1 MLEGGNEAVG
11 DIFLVY
17 KKLRFKKKK
26 KKAIKKVTNIL
37 NHIFSLKF
45 NFLRSLVEIYVFH
58 SQIQKYF

>member
-26 KKAIKKVTNIL
+26 MTIKKVTNIL

-45 NFLRSLVEIYVFH
+45 NFLRSLVEIYAFH

>member
-17 KKLRFKKKK
+17 KKLRLKKK